1 MAYYLLLLVTQ
12 IQIGRY
18 AGLRFNH
25 TRLNIA
31 YRKYYWKK
39 MGEKNVRLF
48 FALWPNDEVRF
59 RIAENLNLFK
69 IDRNQSRLVTNSNL
83 HLTLHFI
90 GNTSIAEMKC
100 LDRQARQ
107 VNAEPFDLCVDC
119 SGYFKKPKILWFGC
133 QSVPKALYDLHRNLG
148 ELIDQCTY
156 TPEKRPYS
164 PHVTVA
170 RKINGEPGSILIDP
184 VHWQV
189 DRFVLVESIS
199 VSGGVRYEV
208 VESYLFL

>member
-1 MAYYLLLLVTQ
+1 
-12 IQIGRY
+12 
-18 AGLRFNH
+18 
-25 TRLNIA
+25 
-31 YRKYYWKK
+31 
-39 MGEKNVRLF
+39 MGEKSVRLF
-48 FALWPNDEVRF
+48 FALWPDDKIRF
-59 RIAENLNLFK
+59 KIAENLKRFK

-90 GNTSIAEMKC
+90 GNTSLEEMKC

-119 SGYFKKPKILWFGC
+119 SGYFKKPKVLWLGC
-133 QSVPKALYDLHRNLG
+133 QTVPKALYELQKNLG
-148 ELIDQCTY
+148 ELIARCTY
-156 TPEKRPYS
+156 TPETRSYS
-164 PHVTVA
+164 PHLTVA
-170 RKINGEPGSILIDP
+170 RKIIEDPGSVPIEP

-208 VESYLFL
+208 VESYMFV